1 MKMNKNSKFV
11 VSGAGL
17 AGSLMAVMLA
27 KQGFEVELFEKRED
41 MRKISMSAGRSI
53 NLALSPRGIKA
64 LESIGIEKEVLF
76 DAIPMYGRY
85 IHTPTGNSNV
95 QNYSGKEGE
104 YINSVSRG
112 GLNINLLNEA
122 DKLPNLKIYF
132 SYSCE
137 KVDFVNKTVTFQSF
151 TGDKD
156 YITNY
161 DYLIGADGFNS
172 GVRKN
177 MSENLRRFDYSQSFL
192 EHGYKELTIPPNED
206 GSFRLEK
213 NVLHIWPRGQF
224 MMIAL
229 PNADSSFTCT
239 LFMPFGGKNGFD
251 ELDNKERVDEFFRTT
266 FEDAYK
272 LMPTLLEDYFI
283 NPTSPLGTIRCA
295 PWNFSD
301 DVVLIGDAAHAIVP
315 FYGQGMNASFED
327 CRILNELIEDR
338 LNGGKIIGLDKNLF
352 DEFFKLRKPNGDG
365 VANLALENYIEM
377 RSGVIDPNFIKKRQ
391 LELKLEEKY
400 KDFSSKYS
408 LVTFRPDVEYQT
420 ALYQG
425 DKLDKYLL
433 SICKDVEDI
442 DVIDLEVVYNYTINH
457 IYNDFN
463 FKQ

>member
-1 MKMNKNSKFV
+1 MNKNSKFV
-11 VSGAGL
+11 ISGAGL
-17 AGSLMAVMLA
+17 SGSLMAVMLA

-41 MRKISMSAGRSI
+41 MRKYSMSAGRSI

-85 IHTPTGNSNV
+85 IHTPSGNSNV

-122 DKLPNLKIYF
+122 DKLPNLKIFF

-137 KVDFVNKTVTFQSF
+137 KVDFANKEITFKSLIGEINY
-151 TGDKD
+151 T
-156 YITNY
+156 TNY

-172 GVRKN
+172 GVRKSL
-177 MSENLRRFDYSQSFL
+177 SENLRRFDYSQSYL

-206 GSFRLEK
+206 GSYRLEK

-229 PNADSSFTCT
+229 PNADASFTCT
-239 LFMPFGGKNGFD
+239 LFMPFEGKNGFD
-251 ELDNKERVDEFFRTT
+251 DLHNREKVEIFFKET
-266 FEDAYK
+266 FSDAYN
-272 LMPTLLEDYFI
+272 LMPTLLEDFFE
-283 NPTSPLGTIRCA
+283 NPTSALGTIRCA
-295 PWNFSD
+295 PWNYSD
-301 DVVLIGDAAHAIVP
+301 DTILIGDGAHAIVP

-327 CRILNELIEDR
+327 CRILNELIVDR
-338 LNGGKIIGLDKNLF
+338 LNGGNNLGLDNNLF
-352 DEFFKLRKPNGDG
+352 EEFFKLRKPNADA
-365 VANLALENYIEM
+365 VANLALQNYIEM
-377 RSGVIDPNFIKKRQ
+377 RAGVIDPNFVKKRQ

-425 DKLDKYLL
+425 DKLDNYLL
-433 SICKDVEDI
+433 SICKDVDNI
-442 DVIDLEVVYNYTINH
+442 DVVDLEIVYNYTINN
-457 IYNDFN
+457 IYNDFS
-463 FKQ
+463 FM

>member
-1 MKMNKNSKFV
+1 MNKNSKFV
-11 VSGAGL
+11 ISGAGL

-27 KQGFEVELFEKRED
+27 KHGFEVELFEKRED

-85 IHTPTGNSNV
+85 IHTPSGKSNV

-122 DKLPNLKIYF
+122 DKLPNLKIFF
-132 SYSCE
+132 SYACE
-137 KVDFVNKTVTFQSF
+137 KVDFNKKEVTFHSSNGQSN
-151 TGDKD
+151 
-156 YITNY
+156 YITKY

-172 GVRKN
+172 GVRKSL
-177 MSENLRRFDYSQSFL
+177 SENLRRFDYSQSFL
-192 EHGYKELTIPPNED
+192 EHGYKELTIPANED
-206 GSFRLEK
+206 GSFRLDK

-229 PNADSSFTCT
+229 PNADASFTCT
-239 LFMPFGGKNGFD
+239 LFMPFEGKNGFD
-251 ELDNKERVDEFFRTT
+251 ELYTKEKVELFFKET
-266 FEDAYK
+266 FSDAYS
-272 LMPTLLEDYFI
+272 LMPTLLEDFFE

-295 PWNFSD
+295 PWNYSD
-301 DVVLIGDAAHAIVP
+301 DVVLIGDGAHAIVP

-327 CRILNELIEDR
+327 CRILNELIADR
-338 LNGGKIIGLDKNLF
+338 LNGGKLLNLDTNLF
-352 DEFFKLRKPNGDG
+352 EEFFKLRKPNGDA

-377 RSGVIDPNFIKKRQ
+377 RAGVIDPNFVKKRQ
-391 LELKLEEKY
+391 LELKLEEKFR
-400 KDFSSKYS
+400 DFSSKYS

-433 SICKDVEDI
+433 SLCKDVDNIE
-442 DVIDLEVVYNYTINH
+442 VIDLDEVYNYTINN
-457 IYNDFN
+457 IYNDFS
-463 FKQ
+463 FK